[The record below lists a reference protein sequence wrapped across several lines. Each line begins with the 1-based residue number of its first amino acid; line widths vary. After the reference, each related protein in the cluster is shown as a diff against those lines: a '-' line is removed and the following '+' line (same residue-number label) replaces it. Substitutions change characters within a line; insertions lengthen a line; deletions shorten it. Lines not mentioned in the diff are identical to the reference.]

1 MKKARSKKLGYKN
14 LQEIKNKFIGESI
27 CIIGNGP
34 SLSKVDLN
42 KIRFKT
48 MAMNRISL
56 LYKEQN
62 WIPDFFV
69 STTIMPLNS
78 NVWRED
84 IIKSLNLVNNSF
96 VSNETSDYL
105 PSSKSYYTFDCK
117 CGNMGYFGEKP
128 SLDLWTENC
137 DIEPISKF
145 GTSLLVACQLSIFMG
160 FKCIY
165 LIGCDMGWKNTSY
178 FERGLNKIKKMSL
191 LKNFVNNNEILKKTF
206 KKGSNNKVN
215 NNLEHFSNSYDT
227 PWNNG
232 YLINKNMLIA
242 HEVLSMASKKFKFQ
256 VFNCT
261 LGGYLEIHPRLPLD
275 YILKD

>member
-1 MKKARSKKLGYKN
+1 MKKLGSKN
-14 LQEIKNKFIGESI
+14 LKQIKNKFIGESI

-34 SLSKVDLN
+34 SLSKVDLK

-69 STTIMPLNS
+69 STTENAIKS

-84 IIKSLNLVNNSF
+84 IIKSLNLVNDSF
-96 VSNETSDYL
+96 VSNETSDSL
-105 PSSKSYYTFDCK
+105 PSSRSYYTFDCK
-117 CGNMGYFGEKP
+117 CGNLIGPKP

-145 GTSLLVACQLSIFMG
+145 GTTLLVACQLSIFMG

-165 LIGCDMGWKNTSY
+165 LIGCDLGWKNTSY
-178 FERGLNKIKKMSL
+178 FERGINKIKRISL
-191 LKNFVNNNEILKKTF
+191 LKNFGNNIEILRKNF
-206 KKGSNNKVN
+206 KKGSHNKVDN
-215 NNLEHFSNSYDT
+215 NIDHFSNSYDT
-227 PWNNG
+227 TWING
-232 YLINKNMLIA
+232 TLINKNMLIA
-242 HEVLSMASKKFKFQ
+242 HEVLSMASKKYKFQ

-275 YILKD
+275 YILDDC

>member
-1 MKKARSKKLGYKN
+1 MKKLVSKN
-14 LQEIKNKFIGESI
+14 LKEIKNKFSGESI

-48 MAMNRISL
+48 MAVNRISL
-56 LYKEQN
+56 IYKEQN

-69 STTIMPLNS
+69 STTENAIKS

-96 VSNETSDYL
+96 ISNEISDSL
-105 PSSKSYYTFDCK
+105 PSSKSYYSFDCK
-117 CGNMGYFGEKP
+117 CGDLIDPKP

-145 GTSLLVACQLSIFMG
+145 GTTLLVASQLSIFMG

-165 LIGCDMGWKNTSY
+165 LIGCDLGFKETSYLERGINKITKFRFVKKISDKMTVLKSFLQNTS
-178 FERGLNKIKKMSL
+178 
-191 LKNFVNNNEILKKTF
+191 VNEN
-206 KKGSNNKVN
+206 
-215 NNLEHFSNSYDT
+215 HFSNVYDT

-232 YLINKNMLIA
+232 KLINKNLLVA
-242 HEVLSMASKKFKFQ
+242 HKVLSMASKKYGFQ

-275 YILKD
+275 YILKDS